1 LAKNDKKKY
10 QDKKERLPSLPD
22 TNVVS
27 SMIIAVESKQLL
39 EIRSFTTIT

>member
-10 QDKKERLPSLPD
+10 QDKKERVSSLPD
-22 TNVVS
+22 TDVVS

-39 EIRSFTTIT
+39 EISSFTPIT